1 MQHFFDTKTMTKTEQ
16 VSALERS
23 LTNGQLF
30 ISQGWTVVG
39 CSSDSSFIVEVCFHC
54 VCLQL
59 SVVLD
64 TAAVQEELKPYLS
77 LFLEVLFESPILR
90 DGGMVRC
97 TR

>member
-39 CSSDSSFIVEVCFHC
+39 WSRDSSFIVEVYFHY
-54 VCLQL
+54 VPL
-59 SVVLD
+59 
-64 TAAVQEELKPYLS
+64 
-77 LFLEVLFESPILR
+77 
-90 DGGMVRC
+90 
-97 TR
+97 